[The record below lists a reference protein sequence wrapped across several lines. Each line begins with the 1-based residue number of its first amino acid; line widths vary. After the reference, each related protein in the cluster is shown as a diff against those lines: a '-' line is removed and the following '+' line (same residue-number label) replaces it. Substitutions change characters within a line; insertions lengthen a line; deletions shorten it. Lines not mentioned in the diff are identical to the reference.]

1 MSRRRKRRKRRVSG
15 YVYVFH
21 KKRRLARDH
30 YKLGKTV
37 SSVEA
42 RLSHARTGSSHPV
55 EEYERY
61 RVRNVHSAEAKLHAH
76 FEHKRVQQGT
86 RNEWFLLDTFD
97 LLKIRFLLVG
107 E

>member
-1 MSRRRKRRKRRVSG
+1 MSRRRRRRRKVSG
-15 YVYVFH
+15 YVYVLH
-21 KKRRLARDH
+21 KKRPLARDH

-37 SSVEA
+37 SSVQS

-55 EEYERY
+55 EEYARY
-61 RVRNVHSAEAKLHAH
+61 KVRNVHNAEAKLHDH
-76 FEHKRVQQGT
+76 FEHKRVQQGS
-86 RNEWFLLDTFD
+86 RNEWFRLDTFD